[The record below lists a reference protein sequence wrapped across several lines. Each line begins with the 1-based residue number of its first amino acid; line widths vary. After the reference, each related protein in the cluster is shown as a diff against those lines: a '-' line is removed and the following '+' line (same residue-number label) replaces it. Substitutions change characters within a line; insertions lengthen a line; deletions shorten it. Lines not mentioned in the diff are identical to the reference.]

1 MEHNFSCVVSTENFL
16 EQTNIGKG
24 SPVSQDGIFQTEI
37 VFHFLKATFGTSIRL
52 LQSFFGQWNR
62 FVHNL
67 NAILG
72 IKFTSSEISLQFTQ
86 T

>member
-1 MEHNFSCVVSTENFL
+1 MEHNFPCVVSTENWSEGTSEKVVLFL
-16 EQTNIGKG
+16 R
-24 SPVSQDGIFQTEI
+24 TEYSKRKF
-37 VFHFLKATFGTSIRL
+37 VFHFLKATFDTSIRL
-52 LQSFFGQWNR
+52 LWSSFGQWNR

-67 NAILG
+67 NVILG